1 VSRQRSGADGACPT
15 GSAHLPARRA
25 PPVSQRSATARG
37 AIVIISPVRCT
48 GGKSHRIPA
57 LRASVQR
64 RGRKERCSWSAR
76 SRLVPVPAFAGQA
89 SRPVRR
95 GGWIRTGVRFAGC
108 GTLLLYRD
116 PKPWD
121 RTFGF
126 MALTWV
132 ELWGFEPQTSC
143 MPWNA
148 GPFTTAR
155 DRSPAT
161 GLSWPFVQKRSAA
174 FTRVHC
180 GR

>member
-1 VSRQRSGADGACPT
+1 MILKL
-15 GSAHLPARRA
+15 GSEL
-25 PPVSQRSATARG
+25 
-37 AIVIISPVRCT
+37 
-48 GGKSHRIPA
+48 GKR
-57 LRASVQR
+57 
-64 RGRKERCSWSAR
+64 
-76 SRLVPVPAFAGQA
+76 
-89 SRPVRR
+89 
-95 GGWIRTGVRFAGC
+95 
-108 GTLLLYRD
+108 
-116 PKPWD
+116 
-121 RTFGF
+121 
-126 MALTWV
+126 V